1 MIKDTIKTLLFLA
14 AMAGLLMFIGSFFGK
29 DGFIF
34 SLVIA
39 IIMGLVAYFF
49 SDKMV
54 LRMYGARPLD
64 PHAYPGIYA
73 MVANLT
79 QKMDIPMPKLWLVK
93 SSMPN
98 AFATGRNPRHAS
110 IAITTGLLDLLEEN
124 ELRGVLAH
132 ELSHVKN
139 KDILFATV
147 ATTLAVAIGY
157 LSQSLRASAQARDRN
172 QDGQQEQSRTG
183 IFLAA
188 MITPIVAQLMRLAIS
203 RSREFLA
210 DESGA
215 HYSEDPLA
223 LASALKKLQ
232 ENSKMAHLTGGK
244 MPTLF
249 TLLLSHPMTEARIK
263 RLRTIYDERMQQ
275 LNT

>member
-29 DGFIF
+29 GGFIF
-34 SLVIA
+34 SLVLA

-49 SDKMV
+49 SDRMV

-73 MVANLT
+73 MVGNLT
-79 QKMDIPMPKLWLVK
+79 QKMNIPMPKLWLVK
-93 SSMPN
+93 SPMPN

-110 IAITTGLLDLLEEN
+110 IAVTTGLLDLLEEN

-139 KDILFATV
+139 RDILFATV

-157 LSQSLRASAQARDRN
+157 LSQSLRASAQAGDRN
-172 QDGQQEQSRTG
+172 QNGQKQSRTG
-183 IFLAA
+183 ILLAA
-188 MITPIVAQLMRLAIS
+188 MITPFAAQLMRLAIS

-215 HYSEDPLA
+215 HFSEDPLA

-232 ENSKMAHLTGGK
+232 ENSKMGRLTGGN

-263 RLRTIYDERMQQ
+263 RLRNIYDERMRQQ
-275 LNT
+275 NK